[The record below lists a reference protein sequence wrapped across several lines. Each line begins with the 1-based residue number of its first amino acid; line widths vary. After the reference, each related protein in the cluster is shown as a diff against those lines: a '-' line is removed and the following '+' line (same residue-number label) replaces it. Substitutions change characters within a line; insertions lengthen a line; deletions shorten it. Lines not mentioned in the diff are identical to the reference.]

1 VDRNR
6 FIDQLTEAVEACG
19 VRLYMFCL
27 MGNHVHLL
35 LESPQAN
42 LSAFMQ
48 KLATAYAV
56 YFNRRHRRVG
66 HLTQGRY
73 AAEPVQGD
81 EYLRRLSRYLHLNPV
96 RVGAWAKATVA
107 ERWQYLRRYPWSS
120 YRGYAGLAKSWGF
133 VDEGP
138 LLAMTGAPP
147 RRQRR
152 EYRRF
157 VEMGLATSD
166 EELQNL
172 LGDRRWGIGD
182 PEFQARM
189 RALHSDM
196 AMGVRRP
203 EDVAFRRVELQ
214 VDPAAVLGAV
224 AQVFGR
230 QVAELRK
237 RQYGCV
243 ARAVAALLLGRLSGM
258 NQRDVAGYLVVGTGS
273 AVCRMLRRLREQLA
287 EDAVLRQKLARVQ
300 ALLTK
305 EPRRGKPRHSQLSR
319 ADPNS
324 ATNSANSGLISDSM
338 TDTNY
343 PPQGPFYWMDVRVP

>member
-1 VDRNR
+1 MVLRMARKLRIQYPGAIYHVTLRGVEKRQIFTDDVDRNR

-81 EYLRRLSRYLHLNPV
+81 EYLRRLSRYLHLNP
-96 RVGAWAKATVA
+96 
-107 ERWQYLRRYPWSS
+107 EL
-120 YRGYAGLAKSWGF
+120 
-133 VDEGP
+133 
-138 LLAMTGAPP
+138 
-147 RRQRR
+147 
-152 EYRRF
+152 